1 MTEEQFCKNDS
12 TFDGEQVDSIK
23 QIAFRSFNGEEL
35 KEYVEHHI
43 SLVKESDSLPC
54 VSSRAIEFEAAIG
67 LLRDLADVQNGAPLE
82 TYREEWEGIMEAT
95 HKFLNEHES

>member
-12 TFDGEQVDSIK
+12 AFDGEQVDNIK

-43 SLVKESDSLPC
+43 SLVQNGELSDVSDQRVLFDFKNWWNELPDESDDRLFITKGTIERFLKSN
-54 VSSRAIEFEAAIG
+54 SR
-67 LLRDLADVQNGAPLE
+67 
-82 TYREEWEGIMEAT
+82 
-95 HKFLNEHES
+95 